1 MTTTER
7 NNRLLPLWEKAI
19 ELAGEIKLKASKY
32 HDRGFAKRQ
41 IKVAGDIVESM
52 LRALQH
58 MVEPQKAY
66 LAVADAR
73 GHCTELTLMIMRA
86 EALNYFDRDTSRN
99 FLSKIYQ
106 LNAGFE
112 KLR

>member
-19 ELAGEIKLKASKY
+19 ELAGEIKMKASKY
-32 HDRGFAKRQ
+32 QDRGFAKRQ
-41 IKVAGDIVESM
+41 VKVAGDIVESM

-66 LAVADAR
+66 LALADAR
-73 GHCTELTLMIMRA
+73 GHCTELTLMVIRG
-86 EALNYFDRDTSRN
+86 EALNYFDRDTSRD
-99 FLSKIYQ
+99 LMKKIYQ

-112 KLR
+112 KMR